1 MRETIRARS
10 ASVITSPLTRAAART
25 QRTLESWFAERGP
38 WPRNSRRPMLCKQAS
53 SVNEHSRP
61 KTLSLDSGLARQCEG
76 NAICDGTAL
85 LLDTNFRQ
93 AIRCLVLD
101 GSHFFREVERSRQ
114 IVERHSRRADR
125 IMVNYL
131 PVLLILII
139 ATGMAAAII
148 VLSRVA
154 AKSRP
159 TREKLMPYECGVE
172 PVGTARDRQS
182 VKFYLVAMAFLLFD
196 IEAVF
201 LVPWAVVF
209 RGVLHS
215 ETYQHLKYVF
225 YGEMMVFMVVLF
237 VGLIYVWRKGIL
249 EWNT

>member
-1 MRETIRARS
+1 
-10 ASVITSPLTRAAART
+10 
-25 QRTLESWFAERGP
+25 
-38 WPRNSRRPMLCKQAS
+38 
-53 SVNEHSRP
+53 
-61 KTLSLDSGLARQCEG
+61 
-76 NAICDGTAL
+76 
-85 LLDTNFRQ
+85 
-93 AIRCLVLD
+93 
-101 GSHFFREVERSRQ
+101 
-114 IVERHSRRADR
+114 
-125 IMVNYL
+125 MVNYL

-148 VLSRVA
+148 ILSRLA
-154 AKSRP
+154 KKSRP

-209 RGVLHS
+209 RGVLQS
-215 ETYQHLKYVF
+215 EIYRPLKYVF

-237 VGLIYVWRKGIL
+237 VGLLYVWRKGIL